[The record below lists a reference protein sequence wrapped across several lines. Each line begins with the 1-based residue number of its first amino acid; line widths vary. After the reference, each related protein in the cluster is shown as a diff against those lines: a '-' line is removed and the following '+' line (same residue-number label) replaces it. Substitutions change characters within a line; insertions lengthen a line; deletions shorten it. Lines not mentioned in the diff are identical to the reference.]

1 MVLVLLSVLVG
12 VGAGAGVGFVGHG
25 RDGGI
30 VDGGIVDGGFAVL
43 GADVFLI
50 FSFSS
55 SFEKTSKW
63 LLLSSS
69 SSSMGLGS

>member
-1 MVLVLLSVLVG
+1 MVVLSVLVG
-12 VGAGAGVGFVGHG
+12 VGVGVGVGFVGHG
-25 RDGGI
+25 C
-30 VDGGIVDGGFAVL
+30 DGGIVDGGFVL

-50 FSFSS
+50 YSFSSSSS

-69 SSSMGLGS
+69 SMGLGS

>member
-1 MVLVLLSVLVG
+1 MVVVLSVLVG
-12 VGAGAGVGFVGHG
+12 VGAGVGFVGHG
-25 RDGGI
+25 CD
-30 VDGGIVDGGFAVL
+30 VGIVDGGFVL

-50 FSFSS
+50 YSFSSSS

>member
-1 MVLVLLSVLVG
+1 MVVLSVLVG
-12 VGAGAGVGFVGHG
+12 VGAEVGFVGHG
-25 RDGGI
+25 C
-30 VDGGIVDGGFAVL
+30 DGGIVDGGFVL

-50 FSFSS
+50 FSFSSSS

-69 SSSMGLGS
+69 SMGLGS

>member
-1 MVLVLLSVLVG
+1 MLNGVNMVVLSVLVVG
-12 VGAGAGVGFVGHG
+12 VGVGVGFVGHG
-25 RDGGI
+25 C
-30 VDGGIVDGGFAVL
+30 DGGIVDGGFVL

-50 FSFSS
+50 FSFSSSS

-69 SSSMGLGS
+69 SMGLLGS